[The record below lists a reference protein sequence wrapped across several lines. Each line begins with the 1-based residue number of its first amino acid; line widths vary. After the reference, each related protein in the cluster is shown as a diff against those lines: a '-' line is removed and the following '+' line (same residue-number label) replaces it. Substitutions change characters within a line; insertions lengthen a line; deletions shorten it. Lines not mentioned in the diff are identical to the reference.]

1 MTEAFYNH
9 LAKTRHQIH
18 QHPEVSEEEH
28 ETTVFLKG
36 YLKNL
41 GIEPLNY
48 PLKTGLIAEIGS
60 GHPIIALRADIDAL
74 PIKEKT
80 GLPYA
85 SDNGAMHACGHDFHQ
100 TSLLGA
106 AQLLKEREAELKGTV
121 RLIFQPA
128 EENFQGAYQ
137 VIEAGGL
144 DGVSAII
151 GYHNIPHLEPGQIGL
166 RSGAIMAGVEQF
178 RVDVKGV
185 SSHAAR
191 PDLGVDT
198 VLVTTT
204 IINNL
209 QQIVAR
215 TVSPFESAVLSV
227 THIEVGNTWNVLP
240 AAGFFEGT
248 IRTFEPKVRED
259 VIARFEKVV
268 QATADQFG
276 AQVDIT
282 WGNSPYVTYN
292 DQTLTPLIFEN
303 SKTFAEVIETLPSTG
318 GEDFAAYQKE
328 IPGVFAFVGS
338 NGEENAPDWHHDDFL
353 VKDEALPVAVNY
365 YVENAL
371 FLLDYFK
378 EKGK

>member
-1 MTEAFYNH
+1 MTEAFYDH

-18 QHPEVSEEEH
+18 QHPEVSEEEQ

-48 PLKTGLIAEIGS
+48 PLKTGLIAEVGS

-85 SDNGAMHACGHDFHQ
+85 SNNGAMHACGHDFHQ

-151 GYHNIPHLEPGQIGL
+151 GYHNNPHLKPGQIGL

-198 VLVTTT
+198 VSVTTT

-259 VIARFEKVV
+259 VIVRFEKVV
-268 QATADQFG
+268 RATADQFG

-303 SKTFAEVIETLPSTG
+303 SKSFAEVIETLPSTG

>member
-1 MTEAFYNH
+1 MTEAFYDH

-18 QHPEVSEEEH
+18 QHSEVSEEEH

-106 AQLLKEREAELKGTV
+106 AQLLKEREAEFKGTV

-151 GYHNIPHLEPGQIGL
+151 GYHNNPHLKPGQIGL

-191 PDLGVDT
+191 PDLGVERSWLLRPSLT
-198 VLVTTT
+198 ICNRLWLVRYRPLNQQYCQLLISKLEILGMFFQQQAFSKERFVPLSLRFVKMSLLVLKRSFRR
-204 IINNL
+204 
-209 QQIVAR
+209 QQ
-215 TVSPFESAVLSV
+215 TSSVLKL
-227 THIEVGNTWNVLP
+227 TLL
-240 AAGFFEGT
+240 
-248 IRTFEPKVRED
+248 
-259 VIARFEKVV
+259 
-268 QATADQFG
+268 G
-276 AQVDIT
+276 AIH
-282 WGNSPYVTYN
+282 
-292 DQTLTPLIFEN
+292 LM
-303 SKTFAEVIETLPSTG
+303 
-318 GEDFAAYQKE
+318 
-328 IPGVFAFVGS
+328 
-338 NGEENAPDWHHDDFL
+338 
-353 VKDEALPVAVNY
+353 
-365 YVENAL
+365 
-371 FLLDYFK
+371 
-378 EKGK
+378 

>member
-48 PLKTGLIAEIGS
+48 PLKTGLVAEIGS

-85 SDNGAMHACGHDFHQ
+85 SNNGAMHACGHDFHQ

-144 DGVSAII
+144 AVAVQHPSRRRAQRLIFHPRLQPVPSSPRI
-151 GYHNIPHLEPGQIGL
+151 SNVRWQA
-166 RSGAIMAGVEQF
+166 RARAGV
-178 RVDVKGV
+178 V
-185 SSHAAR
+185 SS
-191 PDLGVDT
+191 
-198 VLVTTT
+198 
-204 IINNL
+204 
-209 QQIVAR
+209 
-215 TVSPFESAVLSV
+215 
-227 THIEVGNTWNVLP
+227 
-240 AAGFFEGT
+240 
-248 IRTFEPKVRED
+248 
-259 VIARFEKVV
+259 VI
-268 QATADQFG
+268 
-276 AQVDIT
+276 
-282 WGNSPYVTYN
+282 
-292 DQTLTPLIFEN
+292 
-303 SKTFAEVIETLPSTG
+303 
-318 GEDFAAYQKE
+318 
-328 IPGVFAFVGS
+328 
-338 NGEENAPDWHHDDFL
+338 
-353 VKDEALPVAVNY
+353 
-365 YVENAL
+365 
-371 FLLDYFK
+371 
-378 EKGK
+378 